1 MLFIKLVLESFRFA
15 LNALTHNL
23 TRTILSLTGVTIG
36 IFAII
41 AALTVVDSL
50 KANIKDSLSF
60 LGTEVLY
67 VEKWPYIFSPNA
79 PWWEYEKRPMITF
92 NEFKY
97 LEAKLNNASDICVFV
112 VSQGR
117 VIKRKSNSIGGINL
131 MGVTEGHLNLY
142 DIELEQGRFFS
153 SREIDY
159 STNAVIIGYNTK
171 KTLFPY
177 SNPLGKEV
185 KIRGLKYTVIGV
197 MKESGETLLNTPSN
211 DETVLIP
218 FGSFKKILYTG
229 KRRGA
234 YVLMAIKGNETDVG
248 LIELENEVRGLMRNY
263 RGLRPKD
270 KDDFAINRPEA
281 ITNQLQGVFDVLTTA
296 GWFIGIFS
304 ILVGAFGIANIM
316 FVTVSERTG
325 VIGIQKSLGAKNY
338 FILFQFLFEAIFLSL
353 IGGGFGLLVVYCF
366 TILIGQGI
374 IDLGNFEVTLM
385 LKNIILG
392 IGISTFVG
400 VASGIIPA
408 LMAARLDP
416 VVAIRAN

>member
-1 MLFIKLVLESFRFA
+1 MIFIRLVFESFRFA
-15 LNALTHNL
+15 WKALTQNL
-23 TRTILSLTGVTIG
+23 LRTVLSLTGVTIG

-60 LGTEVLY
+60 LGTEMLY
-67 VEKWPYIFSPNA
+67 VEKWPYIFSPNS
-79 PWWEYEKRPMITF
+79 PWWEYQKRPMVTF

-97 LEAKLNNASDICVFV
+97 LETNLKNAAGICVFV
-112 VSQGR
+112 VSGGR

-131 MGVTEGHLNLY
+131 MGITEGHLDLY
-142 DIELEQGRFFS
+142 DIDMEKGRFFS
-153 SREIDY
+153 NREVDY
-159 STNAVIIGYNTK
+159 ATNAALIGYKVKN
-171 KTLFPY
+171 TLFP
-177 SNPLGKEV
+177 NEEAIGKKV
-185 KIRGLKYTVIGV
+185 TIRGLKYTVIGV
-197 MKESGETLLNTPSN
+197 MKEAGETLFNTPSN
-211 DETVLIP
+211 DESVLVP
-218 FGSFKKILYTG
+218 FGSFKKLFYTG
-229 KRRGA
+229 KRRGG
-234 YVLMAIKGNETDVG
+234 YVLMAIKGTENDVG
-248 LIELENEVRGLMRNY
+248 LIELENEIRGLMRNF

-281 ITNQLQGVFDVLTTA
+281 IMNSLQGVFDVLTLA

-325 VIGIQKSLGAKNY
+325 IIGIQKSLGAKNY

-353 IGGGFGLLVVYCF
+353 IGGGFGLILVYF
-366 TILIGQGI
+366 GTY
-374 IDLGNFEVTLM
+374 IDLGSFVLTLM
-385 LKNIILG
+385 MKNIILG
-392 IGISTFVG
+392 LGISTFVG
-400 VASGIIPA
+400 VAAGIIPA

>member
-1 MLFIKLVLESFRFA
+1 LIFIRLIFESFRFA
-15 LNALTHNL
+15 ITALRQNL
-23 TRTILSLTGVTIG
+23 LRTILSLTGVTIG

-50 KANIKDSLSF
+50 KENIKDSLSF
-60 LGTEVLY
+60 LGTDVLY

-79 PWWEYEKRPMITF
+79 PWWDYEKRPMVTF
-92 NEFKY
+92 NEYKY
-97 LEAKLNNASDICVFV
+97 LEANLRNASAICVFV
-112 VSQGR
+112 VSGGR
-117 VIKRKSNSIGGINL
+117 TIKRKSNSIGGINL
-131 MGVTEGHLNLY
+131 MGVTEGHADLY
-142 DIELEQGRFFS
+142 DIELEQGRYFS
-153 SREIDY
+153 TRELDY
-159 STNAVIIGYNTK
+159 ATNVAIIGYKTK
-171 KTLFPY
+171 TTLFPY
-177 SNPLGKEV
+177 SDPIGKEIV
-185 KIRGLKYTVIGV
+185 IRGLKYTVIGL
-197 MKESGETLLNTPSN
+197 MEESGETLLNTPSN

-218 FGSFKKILYTG
+218 FGSFKKIYYTG
-229 KRRGA
+229 RRRGS

-248 LIELENEVRGLMRNY
+248 LVELENEIRGLMRNY
-263 RGLRPKD
+263 RGLKPKD
-270 KDDFAINRPEA
+270 EDDFAINRPEA

-325 VIGIQKSLGAKNY
+325 IIGIQKSLGAKNY

-353 IGGGFGLLVVYCF
+353 IGGGFGLMLVYF
-366 TILIGQGI
+366 GTF
-374 IDLGNFEVTLM
+374 IDLGSFVLTLM
-385 LKNIILG
+385 MKNIILG

>member
-1 MLFIKLVLESFRFA
+1 MIFIRLVFESFRFA
-15 LNALTHNL
+15 WNAIIQNL
-23 TRTILSLTGVTIG
+23 LRTILSLTGVTIG

-50 KANIKDSLSF
+50 KANIKESLSF
-60 LGTEVLY
+60 LGTEMVY
-67 VEKWPYIFSPNA
+67 VEKWPYTFSPNA
-79 PWWEYEKRPMITF
+79 PWWEYQKRPMITY
-92 NEFKY
+92 NEYKY
-97 LEAKLNNASDICVFV
+97 LNENLKNASMVCVFV
-112 VSQGR
+112 VSGGR

-131 MGVTEGHLNLY
+131 MGVTEGHLDIY
-142 DIELEQGRFFS
+142 DTKLEKGRFFS
-153 SREIDY
+153 DREIDY
-159 STNAVIIGYNTK
+159 STNVALIGYKVKT
-171 KTLFPY
+171 TLFPY
-177 SNPLGKEV
+177 GDAVGKRIV
-185 KIRGLKYTVIGV
+185 IRGLKYTVIGV
-197 MKESGETLLNTPSN
+197 MEETGETLLNTPSN
-211 DETVLIP
+211 DESVFVP
-218 FGSFKKILYTG
+218 FGSFKKLFYTG
-229 KRRGA
+229 KRKGG
-234 YVLMAIKGNETDVG
+234 YVLMAIKGKENDIG
-248 LIELENEVRGLMRNY
+248 LIELESEIRGLMRNF

-281 ITNQLQGVFDVLTTA
+281 IMNSIQGVFDVLTMA

-353 IGGGFGLLVVYCF
+353 IGGGFGLLLVYF
-366 TILIGQGI
+366 ATYIP
-374 IDLGNFEVTLM
+374 LGSFVLTLM
-385 LKNIILG
+385 VKNIVLG

-400 VASGIIPA
+400 VAAGIIPA

>member
-1 MLFIKLVLESFRFA
+1 LIFVRLIYESFRFA
-15 LNALTHNL
+15 WNALTQNPL
-23 TRTILSLTGVTIG
+23 RTILSLTGVTIG

-50 KANIKDSLSF
+50 KENIKSSLSF

-67 VEKWPYIFSPNA
+67 VEKWPYIFSPNS
-79 PWWEYEKRPMITF
+79 PWWEYQKRPMVTY
-92 NEFKY
+92 NEYKY
-97 LEAKLNNASDICVFV
+97 LEANLQKATDICVFAV
-112 VSQGR
+112 NNGIT
-117 VIKRKSNSIGGINL
+117 IKKGSNSIGGINL
-131 MGVTEGHLNLY
+131 MGVTEGHVNLY
-142 DIELEQGRFFS
+142 DIELEDGRFFS
-153 SREIDY
+153 GRELDY
-159 STNAVIIGYNTK
+159 ASNAAIIGFKVKN
-171 KTLFPY
+171 TLFP
-177 SNPLGKEV
+177 NTDPMGEEV
-185 KIRGLKYTVIGV
+185 SIRGLKYTVIGI

-218 FGSFKKILYTG
+218 FGSFRKIFYTG
-229 KRRGA
+229 KTRGS
-234 YVLMAIKGNETDVG
+234 YVLMAIKGKDIDVG
-248 LIELENEVRGLMRNY
+248 LTELENEVRGLMRNY
-263 RGLRPKD
+263 RGLKPKD
-270 KDDFAINRPEA
+270 KDNFAINRPEA
-281 ITNQLQGVFDVLTTA
+281 ITNQLQGVFDVLTMA

-325 VIGIQKSLGAKNY
+325 IIGIQKSLGAKNY

-353 IGGGFGLLVVYCF
+353 MGGGLGLFLVYL
-366 TILIGQGI
+366 TTH
-374 IDLGNFEVTLM
+374 IDLGSFILTLM
-385 LKNIILG
+385 FKNIVLG

>member
-1 MLFIKLVLESFRFA
+1 MIFIRLVFESFRFA
-15 LNALTHNL
+15 WQALTQNL
-23 TRTILSLTGVTIG
+23 LRTILSLTGVTIG

-60 LGTEVLY
+60 LGSEVLY
-67 VEKWPYIFSPNA
+67 VEKWPYTFTPNA
-79 PWWEYEKRPMITF
+79 PYWEYQKRPMVTY
-92 NEFKY
+92 NEYKY
-97 LEAKLNNASDICVFV
+97 LEANLKNASGICVFV
-112 VSQGR
+112 VSGGR

-131 MGVTEGHLNLY
+131 MGITEGHLDLY
-142 DIELEQGRFFS
+142 EIEVEKGRFFS

-159 STNAVIIGYNTK
+159 STNAALIGHKVKT
-171 KTLFPY
+171 TLFPY
-177 SNPLGKEV
+177 EDAIGKNV
-185 KIRGLKYTVIGV
+185 QIRGLKYTVIGV

-211 DETVLIP
+211 DESVLIP
-218 FGSFKKILYTG
+218 FGSFKKLFYTG
-229 KRRGA
+229 KRRGG
-234 YVLMAIKGNETDVG
+234 YVLMGIKGKENDVG
-248 LIELENEVRGLMRNY
+248 LIDLENEIRGLMRNF

-270 KDDFAINRPEA
+270 KDNFAINRPEA
-281 ITNQLQGVFDVLTTA
+281 IMNSIQGVFDVLTMA

-353 IGGGFGLLVVYCF
+353 IGGGFGLLFVYF
-366 TILIGQGI
+366 ATYIP
-374 IDLGNFEVTLM
+374 LGSFVLTLM
-385 LKNIILG
+385 MKNIVLG

-400 VASGIIPA
+400 VAAGIIPA

>member
-1 MLFIKLVLESFRFA
+1 MLFVKLVFESFRFA

-50 KANIKDSLSF
+50 KANIKESLSF

-79 PWWEYEKRPMITF
+79 PWWEYQKRPMITF
-92 NEFKY
+92 NEYKY
-97 LEAKLNNASDICVFV
+97 LESNLKNASDICVFV
-112 VSQGR
+112 VNGGR
-117 VIKRKSNSIGGINL
+117 TIKRKNNSIGGINL
-131 MGVTEGHLNLY
+131 LGVTEGHIELY
-142 DIELEQGRFFS
+142 DIDIEQGRFFS
-153 SREIDY
+153 NREISY
-159 STNAVIIGYNTK
+159 STNAAIIGYKVKNA
-171 KTLFPY
+171 LFPY
-177 SNPLGKEV
+177 SDPLGKEIV
-185 KIRGLKYTVIGV
+185 IRGLKYTVIGL
-197 MKESGETLLNTPSN
+197 MQETGETLLNTPSN
-211 DETVLIP
+211 DESVLIT
-218 FGSFKKILYTG
+218 FGSFRKIFYTG
-229 KRRGA
+229 KTRGA
-234 YVLMAIKGNETDVG
+234 YTLIAVKGNETDVG
-248 LIELENEVRGLMRNY
+248 LIELENEVRGLMRNF

-281 ITNQLQGVFDVLTTA
+281 ITNQLKGIFDVLTTA

-325 VIGIQKSLGAKNY
+325 MIGIQKSLGAKNY
-338 FILFQFLFEAIFLSL
+338 FILFQFLFEAVFLSL
-353 IGGGFGLLVVYCF
+353 IGGGFGLLLVYLGTF
-366 TILIGQGI
+366 
-374 IDLGNFEVTLM
+374 IDLGTFVLTLM

-408 LMAARLDP
+408 MMAARLDP